1 MKKMKRGIKVTA
13 NVKAGGVVFQHNR
26 ARTPRVEV

>member
-26 ARTPRVEV
+26 AVLRA